1 MKALLFA
8 VSVLFMT
15 SAQANVF
22 VVNDKIE
29 PVTLEDQFEQ
39 PLVVNEQTQVV
50 LFSRGMKGGEFIQ
63 AALEATT
70 TEQQPANLVYIA
82 DISGMPSLIA
92 RFVAIPKMK
101 DLPFAVG
108 LDREGDATASWP
120 AEEDMATMVTLDKL
134 TVVSIENF
142 DSNETLIEAIK
153 AAK

>member
-22 VVNDKIE
+22 VVNDKID

-39 PLVVNEQTQVV
+39 PLVVNEHTKVV
-50 LFSRGMKGGEFIQ
+50 LFSRGMKGGELIQ
-63 AALEATT
+63 EALETIPV
-70 TEQQPANLVYIA
+70 EQQPTEMAYIA

-101 DLPFAVG
+101 DLPFAMG
-108 LDREGDATASWP
+108 LDREGEVTASWP
-120 AEEDMATMVTLDKL
+120 AEKDTATVVTLDKL
-134 TVVSIENF
+134 SVVTIEF
-142 DSNETLIEAIK
+142 YDSGEAIIK
-153 AAK
+153 ALKN

>member
-8 VSVLFMT
+8 VSILFMT

-22 VVNDKIE
+22 VLNDKIE
-29 PVTLEDQFEQ
+29 PITLEDQFEQ
-39 PLVVNEQTQVV
+39 PLVVNETTKVV

-63 AALEATT
+63 EALETIPAD
-70 TEQQPANLVYIA
+70 QQPTDMAYIA

-101 DLPFAVG
+101 DLPFSMG

-120 AEEDMATMVTLDKL
+120 AEKDMATVVTLDNL
-134 TVVSIENF
+134 SVLSIEYF
-142 DSNETLIEAIK
+142 DNSEAIIEALK
-153 AAK
+153 H

>member
-8 VSVLFMT
+8 VSVLFMA

-29 PVTLEDQFEQ
+29 PITLEDQFEQ

-92 RFVAIPKMK
+92 RFVAIPQMK
-101 DLPFAVG
+101 DLPFAMG
-108 LDREGDATASWP
+108 LDREGDATANWP
-120 AEEDMATMVTLDKL
+120 TEEDMATMVTLDKL

-142 DSNETLIEAIK
+142 DSNETLIKALS